1 MGIKMIIK
9 EKIKKEIDK
18 MPDDVMQEVYEF
30 IHNIKTTKTRKRKL
44 HTYKLKG
51 KFDNVNVRESA
62 YE

>member
-1 MGIKMIIK
+1 MEIKMITK

-30 IHNIKTTKTRKRKL
+30 INNIKTTKKRKMKL
-44 HTYKLKG
+44 HTFRLKG
-51 KFDNVNVRESA
+51 KFDNLDIRESA

>member
-1 MGIKMIIK
+1 
-9 EKIKKEIDK
+9 